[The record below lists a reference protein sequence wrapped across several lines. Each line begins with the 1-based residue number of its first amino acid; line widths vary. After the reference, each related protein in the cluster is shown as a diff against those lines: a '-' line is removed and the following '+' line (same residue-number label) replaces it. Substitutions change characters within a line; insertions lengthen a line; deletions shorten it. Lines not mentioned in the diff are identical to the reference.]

1 MRGRNL
7 SSRQYSFWKELPTQG
22 SSVRAFLE
30 VLTLNASIFLL
41 YAVLKMTGCR
51 KGMRGG
57 EMVLRGVSRGF
68 GEVTRNERR
77 EQGEWGGSMLTGGK
91 ERAKAEP

>member
-1 MRGRNL
+1 
-7 SSRQYSFWKELPTQG
+7 
-22 SSVRAFLE
+22 
-30 VLTLNASIFLL
+30 
-41 YAVLKMTGCR
+41 
-51 KGMRGG
+51 MRGG
-57 EMVLRGVSRGF
+57 AMVLRGVSRGF